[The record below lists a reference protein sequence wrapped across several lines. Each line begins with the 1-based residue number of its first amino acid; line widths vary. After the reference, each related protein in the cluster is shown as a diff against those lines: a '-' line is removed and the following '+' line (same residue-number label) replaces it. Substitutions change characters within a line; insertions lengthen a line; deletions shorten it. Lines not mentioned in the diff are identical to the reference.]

1 MKTIKKSL
9 LLVLILIMALAF
21 TGCGGSSGSTS
32 DEKGNE
38 NTEGNNSGDTSS
50 DDSAVVSEFTDWSEY
65 LNLGVYEDLVLNQP
79 DLRVTDGDIDEVIN
93 SSLELTA
100 TTEQIK
106 SGKVKDG
113 DTVNIDYEGKK
124 DGVAFD
130 GGTAQGYD
138 LTIGSKKFIDGFE
151 SGLIGVEV
159 GKTVDLNLTFPENY
173 GNGSSELAGQDVVFT
188 VKVNYING
196 EKKLP
201 KLTDEWV
208 VENSSGGSKTVEEY
222 RNEVKE
228 QIEKSN
234 QKKIESELKDQMV
247 EALLIIGGVSS
258 YPDDLVKKYRDQT
271 DETTKSYAESYQM
284 EVEDFI
290 STYYGMTEEE
300 YEEEADKSAKE
311 SAAKKMIY
319 ETIALKEN
327 LTYTQGDLDKKELEI
342 AREYGYEDVSAFES
356 AMGVSHE
363 EIMDDVKD
371 YILEEMVLDF
381 IKSKADI
388 NIVDPSELETDNT
401 EE

>member
-32 DEKGNE
+32 DDEGKE
-38 NTEGNNSGDTSS
+38 NTGENNSGDTSL
-50 DDSAVVSEFTDWSEY
+50 DDSTVVSEFSDWSEY
-65 LNLGVYEDLVLNQP
+65 LNLGVYEELVLNQP
-79 DLRVTDGDIDEVIN
+79 DLRVTDGDIDDAIN
-93 SSLELTA
+93 ASLELTA
-100 TTEQIK
+100 TNEQIK
-106 SGKVKDG
+106 KGKVKDG

-124 DGVAFD
+124 DGVAFG

-159 GKTVDLNLTFPENY
+159 GKTVDLNLTFPETYDNT
-173 GNGSSELAGQDVVFT
+173 ELAGQDVVFT

-208 VENSSGGSKTVEEY
+208 ANNSSGGSKTVEEY
-222 RNEVKE
+222 RNEIKE

-234 QKKIESELKDQMV
+234 QEKIESELKDQMV

-311 SAAKKMIY
+311 SAARKMIY
-319 ETIALKEN
+319 ETIALREN
-327 LTYTQGDLDKKELEI
+327 LTYTQGDLNKKELEI
-342 AREYGYEDVSAFES
+342 AQRYGYDDVSAFES

-363 EIMDDVKD
+363 EVMDDVKD
-371 YILEEMVLDF
+371 YILEELVLDF

>member
-32 DEKGNE
+32 DDESKGN
-38 NTEGNNSGDTSS
+38 TGGNNSGDTSL
-50 DDSAVVSEFTDWSEY
+50 DDSTVVSEFSDWSEY
-65 LNLGVYEDLVLNQP
+65 LNLGVYEELVLNQP
-79 DLRVTDGDIDEVIN
+79 DLRVTDGDIDDAIN
-93 SSLELTA
+93 ASLELTA
-100 TTEQIK
+100 TNEQIK
-106 SGKVKDG
+106 KGKVKDG

-159 GKTVDLNLTFPENY
+159 GKTVDLNLTFPETF
-173 GNGSSELAGQDVVFT
+173 GNTELAGQDVVFT

-201 KLTDEWV
+201 ELTDEWV
-208 VENSSGGSKTVEEY
+208 ANNSSGGSKTVEEY
-222 RNEVKE
+222 RNEIKE

-234 QKKIESELKDQMV
+234 QEKIESELKDQMV

-300 YEEEADKSAKE
+300 YEEEADKTAKE
-311 SAAKKMIY
+311 SAARKMIY
-319 ETIALKEN
+319 ETIALREN
-327 LTYTQGDLDKKELEI
+327 LTYTQGDLNKKELEI
-342 AREYGYEDVSAFES
+342 AQRYGYDDISAFES
-356 AMGVSHE
+356 AMGASHE

>member
-32 DEKGNE
+32 DDEGKE
-38 NTEGNNSGDTSS
+38 NTGGNNSGDTSL
-50 DDSAVVSEFTDWSEY
+50 DDSTVVSEFSDWSEY
-65 LNLGVYEDLVLNQP
+65 LNLGVYEELVLNQP
-79 DLRVTDGDIDEVIN
+79 DLRVTDGDIDDAIN
-93 SSLELTA
+93 ASLELTA
-100 TTEQIK
+100 TNEQIK
-106 SGKVKDG
+106 KGKVKDG

-124 DGVAFD
+124 DGVAFG

-159 GKTVDLNLTFPENY
+159 GKTVDLNLTFPETYDNT
-173 GNGSSELAGQDVVFT
+173 ELAGQDVVFT

-208 VENSSGGSKTVEEY
+208 ANNSSGGSKTVEEY
-222 RNEVKE
+222 RNEIKE

-234 QKKIESELKDQMV
+234 QEKIESELKDQMV

-311 SAAKKMIY
+311 SAARKMIY
-319 ETIALKEN
+319 ETIALREN
-327 LTYTQGDLDKKELEI
+327 LTYTQGDLNKKELEI
-342 AREYGYEDVSAFES
+342 AQRYGYDDVSAFES

-363 EIMDDVKD
+363 EVMDDVKD
-371 YILEEMVLDF
+371 YILEELVLDF